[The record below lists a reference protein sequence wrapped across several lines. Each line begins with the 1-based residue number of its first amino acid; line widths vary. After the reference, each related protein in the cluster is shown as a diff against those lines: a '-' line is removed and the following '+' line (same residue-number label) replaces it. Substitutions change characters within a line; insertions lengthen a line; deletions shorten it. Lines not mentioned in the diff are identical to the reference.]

1 MIYGHHGEHE
11 ATLAIEEI
19 SLSTLPAIAMSSPS
33 LGQLVEFL
41 NGLPP
46 PRHELPDVIEWRRK
60 NKRGSGSGASS
71 SKF

>member
-1 MIYGHHGEHE
+1 MMAVWGLTGLEKPMIPMYEPIYDLRVIME
-11 ATLAIEEI
+11 SMRATLAIEEI

-46 PRHELPDVIEWRRK
+46 PAP
-60 NKRGSGSGASS
+60 
-71 SKF
+71 